1 MLERAARYVKPKGRI
16 VYVTCSLLRDEN
28 EDRIGEFLSG
38 HKEFLAIPAQE
49 IAEKAGLPELARFA
63 SPHGVGLRFSP
74 LASGTDGFFVAA
86 LQKGDIAPA
95 ATFS

>member
-1 MLERAARYVKPKGRI
+1 
-16 VYVTCSLLRDEN
+16 
-28 EDRIGEFLSG
+28 
-38 HKEFLAIPAQE
+38 LAIPAQE
-49 IAEKAGLPELARFA
+49 IAEKAGLPELAALRLGH
-63 SPHGVGLRFSP
+63 HGVGLRFSP